1 MSETYTAVYERDG
14 DSWLAEIAEEP
25 RVQSRGASVAEV
37 RESIRGALSEFLRTD
52 SGQFSIVDHFRM
64 PSPIR
69 NVRQETK
76 DSRTDDDRKKMMASM
91 TDSKTAKEWA
101 EELGASLRN
110 PVTVQFLEELGDR
123 EISIDTFCHTITM
136 AEEMA
141 RLTASGHDDTH
152 RNRVLNTD

>member
-14 DSWLAEIAEEP
+14 ESWVAEIAEEP
-25 RVQSRGASVAEV
+25 RVQSRGSHVAEV
-37 RESIRGALSEFLRTD
+37 RESIRGALSEWLKTD
-52 SGQFSIVDHFRM
+52 SGQLRIVDHFRM

-69 NVRQETK
+69 SVREETK
-76 DSRTDDDRKKMMASM
+76 ETRTDDDRKQMMASM

-101 EELGASLRN
+101 EELGTSMRN

-123 EISIDTFCHTITM
+123 EVSIDTFCHTITM

-141 RLTASGHDDTH
+141 RLTASGHDGSH
-152 RNRVLNTD
+152 RNRVLGEG

>member
-14 DSWLAEIAEEP
+14 ESWVAEIAEEP
-25 RVQSRGASVAEV
+25 QVQSRGPHVAEV
-37 RESIRGALSEFLRTD
+37 RESIRDALSEWLKTD
-52 SGQFSIVDHFRM
+52 PGQLHIVDHFRM

-76 DSRTDDDRKKMMASM
+76 EARTDDDRKKMMASM

-101 EELGASLRN
+101 EELGTSLRN

-123 EISIDTFCHTITM
+123 EVSIDTFCHTITM

-141 RLTASGHDDTH
+141 RLTASGQDGSH
-152 RNRVLNTD
+152 RNGVLNAD